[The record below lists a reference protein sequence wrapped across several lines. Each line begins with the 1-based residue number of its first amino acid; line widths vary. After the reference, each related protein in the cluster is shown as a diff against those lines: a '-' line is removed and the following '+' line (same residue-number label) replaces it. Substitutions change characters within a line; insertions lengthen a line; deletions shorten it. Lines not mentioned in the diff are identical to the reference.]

1 VYVGPAVSSDDRDL
15 QARACSIPYLR
26 PGPHNTG
33 MSRAYGA
40 QRRRRLGWVARSAW
54 GLVVAALLVHA
65 IPGMGFSAPGSVG
78 GPSQLFVIVAF
89 VLFVLAFATV
99 GALVAS
105 RVPGNPVGWLLL
117 GSALAY
123 TLAGLGTGLAA
134 PTARPAGYLVAADLA
149 GQPLY
154 DAGLVLG
161 FLTLLVFPTG
171 SLPSRRWRWA
181 GWLIGAG
188 WLLFTIGQTFGPARL
203 AGFHAANPLAVGGSA
218 GRVLNALQAGQ
229 ALAIAGGILA
239 GVSLIVRFR
248 RADSVVRKQIEWLA
262 YAAAV
267 VVAGIIAVTL
277 LQLKPQTEVLN
288 NYENG
293 IITLALAS
301 VPVAMGAAILT
312 RRLYDIDVIVNKTVV
327 YASLAVF
334 ITAVYV
340 ALVVGLGQAI
350 GQRGNTGF
358 GLSILATVVVA
369 VAFQPVRE
377 RVQRLANRLVYG
389 KRATPYE
396 ALSMFAGQLAVAVPA
411 EDLLPQLARVLA
423 DATGAARTQVWLCA
437 GDRLRLEAAYSPDN
451 RDDAERRREPIA
463 LPPQGL
469 PDFPGATTAY
479 EVSHGGERL
488 GALTLAKRPGEALT
502 PVERRLAAQL
512 AAQAGLVL
520 HNAGLTDQLNE
531 RLAELRASRKRI
543 VAAADGERRRL
554 ERNIH
559 DGAQQQLVALSVL
572 ARLAETS
579 VDSDK
584 EGARALLDQ
593 ARADATDALETLQDL
608 ARGIYPPLLAD
619 QGLRAALETQARKSP
634 VPVTV
639 EAAGLGRYPQE
650 AEAAAYF
657 CVLEALQNVAKYAAA
672 SRAVVRLAGSA
683 DALEFSVTDD
693 GAGFDTASA
702 GYGTGLQ
709 GMADRLAA
717 LGGDLRVRS
726 RPGHGATVTGRL
738 PVRALEPVP

>member
-1 VYVGPAVSSDDRDL
+1 
-15 QARACSIPYLR
+15 
-26 PGPHNTG
+26 
-33 MSRAYGA
+33 MSRANGA
-40 QRRRRLGWVARSAW
+40 QRRRRRVWVARSAW
-54 GLVVAALLVHA
+54 GLVVGALLIHA
-65 IPGMGFSAPGSVG
+65 IPGLGLSPPGSVG
-78 GPSQLFVIVAF
+78 GLNQLFVIVAF
-89 VLFVLAFATV
+89 GLFVLAFATV

-105 RVPGNPVGWLLL
+105 RQPGNPVGWLLL

-134 PTARPAGYLVAADLA
+134 PSASGPAWYLAAADLA

-154 DAGLVLG
+154 DAGLALG

-188 WLLFTIGQTFGPARL
+188 WLLFTIGQTFGPATL
-203 AGFHAANPLAVGGSA
+203 PDNAANPLSVAGQP
-218 GRVLNALQAGQ
+218 GRVLNSLQAGQ
-229 ALAIAGGILA
+229 ALAVAGGILA
-239 GVSLIVRFR
+239 AVSLIVRFR
-248 RADSVVRKQIEWLA
+248 RAEGVVRKQIEWLA

-267 VVAGIIAVTL
+267 VAAGIIGSTL

-293 IITLALAS
+293 LITLALAC
-301 VPVAMGAAILT
+301 VPVAMGVAILT

-327 YASLAVF
+327 YVSLAGF
-334 ITAVYV
+334 ITAVYI
-340 ALVVGLGQAI
+340 ALVVGVGQTI
-350 GQRGNTGF
+350 GQHGNAGF
-358 GLSILATVVVA
+358 GLSILATAVVA

-396 ALSMFAGQLAVAVPA
+396 ALSAFADQLGATVPA

-423 DATGAARTQVWLCA
+423 DATGAARTQVWLA
-437 GDRLRLEAAYSPDN
+437 DGGVLRLQAAYPAAE
-451 RDDAERRREPIA
+451 DAERRRQAIA
-463 LPPQGL
+463 LPPRRL
-469 PDFPGATTAY
+469 PEFAGATMAF

-502 PVERRLAAQL
+502 PVEGRLAAQL

-520 HNAGLTDQLNE
+520 HNAGLTGQLKE

-543 VAAADGERRRL
+543 VEAADGERRRL

-559 DGAQQQLVALSVL
+559 DGAQQQLVALAVM
-572 ARLAETS
+572 ARLAETA

-584 EGARALLDQ
+584 EGARAMVIQ
-593 ARADATDALETLQDL
+593 AQADATDALENLQDL
-608 ARGIYPPLLAD
+608 ARGIYPPLLGE
-619 QGLRAALETQARKSP
+619 QGLAAALEARARKSP

-639 EAAGLGRYPQE
+639 EAEGLGRYPQE
-650 AEAAAYF
+650 AEAAVYF
-657 CVLEALQNVAKYAAA
+657 CVLEALQNIAKYAAA
-672 SRAVVRLAGSA
+672 SRATVRLAAVAG
-683 DALEFSVTDD
+683 ALEFSVTDD
-693 GAGFDTASA
+693 GTGFDAGTA

-709 GMADRLAA
+709 GMADRVAA
-717 LGGDLRVRS
+717 LGGDLQLRS
-726 RPGHGATVTGRL
+726 QPGHGTTVTGRL
-738 PVRALEPVP
+738 RVRALEPLP